1 MGLRFTNAPRT
12 EMLPRLGTRVR
23 VHLNLH
29 RAAKGMPD
37 AWSITVGGK
46 NVAYVAYVAIAD
58 VTPKYLRTKQAFT
71 CAGNKR
77 TVHAWLEGT
86 LVGYSPQGKRT
97 RVCYNP
103 VTRPDMREFHTPDGK
118 VITHAAHVV
127 FTSDHKA
134 WVVG

>member
-1 MGLRFTNAPRT
+1 
-12 EMLPRLGTRVR
+12 MLPPMGTKVR

-29 RAAKGMPD
+29 RAAKGLPD
-37 AWSITVGGK
+37 AWSVTIGGK
-46 NVAYVAYVAIAD
+46 NVAYVAQVALRD

-86 LVGYSPQGKRT
+86 LCAVPTGTRT
-97 RVCYNP
+97 QVCYNP
-103 VTRPDMREFHTPDGK
+103 VARPDLREFHTRDGK
-118 VITHAAHVV
+118 TITSAKHVV
-127 FTSDHKA
+127 FTADRKA